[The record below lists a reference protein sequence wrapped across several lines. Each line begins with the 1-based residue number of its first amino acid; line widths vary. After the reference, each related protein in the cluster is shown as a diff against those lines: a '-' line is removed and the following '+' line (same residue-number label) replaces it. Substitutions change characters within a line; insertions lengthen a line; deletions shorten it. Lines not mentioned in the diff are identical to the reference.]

1 MHSTAAFATQANS
14 GITPTAEQ
22 LAVQTASAPTL
33 LIEANA
39 GAAKTTTLAL
49 RMAEG
54 WARGIRPE
62 DFLALTHTATA
73 CQALR
78 GALQKIGVPAPVAQR
93 FRITRFEDFC
103 AQLLQETLDAPASRY
118 STPEELQPFV
128 WQAVQRVEDSQNS
141 EGERWPEDV
150 ALPSAGDSGFV
161 EAFLQRA
168 AWLKG
173 TMKDTLERGD
183 ASPSPDYAAALGVD
197 YTQLKVFLAFERIRL
212 RELLQ
217 QPLFQGPGDAT
228 YDVALWLEQGASAQ
242 TLRAWPRGLR
252 VLLVDEMHDV
262 NQAAFRVLQELL
274 STTQA
279 FFCGVGDRDQVIY
292 STSGADSAFMGE
304 AIAQRTGR
312 SVQRLPLTPSHRFGA
327 KLAVKAGRLA
337 HKPYSSLAAHAT
349 RVTLLAYD
357 DGDSAGNCAVQVV
370 AQALAWR
377 AQPRANMADFA
388 VLLRHAHQSIE
399 LENQLLAAG
408 LPYTTS
414 GFDSYLL
421 RPEVLLVR
429 ALLAVATDNFDSI
442 TEPPTRAKLMQALV
456 FFCGSRIAVAGRE
469 EESQAAL
476 LADAIRSV
484 NENPLFLQHFFD
496 HQILENSP
504 PAMQKRLANALRV
517 AREPAAPDTL
527 ARLLQA
533 LDIEA
538 TTRDVLV
545 SRQRRHDVQGSL
557 AGLCRAAARF
567 ASAHDYFLHLN
578 FAEQQQRQLKSTAS
592 LVLASIAQVK
602 GLEFAQVVIPYLE
615 RGVFPA
621 PSTGAEA
628 EAGSD
633 ANAEHNLLYV
643 GMTRARTQLTLLAHR
658 QRPSS
663 LLAALGYTPK
673 KPAGNESLSK
683 TIAASARI

>member
-1 MHSTAAFATQANS
+1 MSPSPQFTAKR
-14 GITPTAEQ
+14 ITPTPQQ
-22 LAVQTASAPTL
+22 LAVQTASAQTL

-78 GALQKIGVPAPVAQR
+78 GALLKVGVPAPVAQR

-103 AQLLQETLDAPASRY
+103 AQLLQETLDRPA
-118 STPEELQPFV
+118 TPYQTHEELQPFV
-128 WQAVQRVEDSQNS
+128 WEAVQRVQDS
-141 EGERWPEDV
+141 EGERWPEDL
-150 ALPSAGDSGFV
+150 ALPSLGDSGFV

-183 ASPSPDYAAALGVD
+183 ASPSPDYAGALGID
-197 YTQLKVFLAFERIRL
+197 YTQLKVFLAFERSRR
-212 RELLQ
+212 RELTD
-217 QPLFQGPGDAT
+217 QPQFQGVGDAT
-228 YDVALWLEQGASAQ
+228 YDLALWLEQGGAVQ
-242 TLRAWPRGLR
+242 QLRLWPRALR

-274 STTQA
+274 TTTKT

-292 STSGADSAFMGE
+292 SASGADSAFMGE

-337 HKPYSSLAAHAT
+337 HKDYSSLAAHDT

-442 TEPPTRAKLMQALV
+442 TEPRTRQKLMQALV
-456 FFCGSRIAVAGRE
+456 FFCGARIVVAGRE

-567 ASAHDYFLHLN
+567 DSAHDYFLHLN
-578 FAEQQQRQLKSTAS
+578 FAEQQQRQRKSSDS

>member
-1 MHSTAAFATQANS
+1 MTSTVAFAAKS
-14 GITPTAEQ
+14 ITPTPEQ
-22 LAVQTASAPTL
+22 LAVQTASAQTL

-62 DFLALTHTATA
+62 DFLALTHTASA

-78 GALQKIGVPAPVAQR
+78 AALLKVGVPAPVAQR

-103 AQLLQETLDAPASRY
+103 AQLLQETLDRPA
-118 STPEELQPFV
+118 TPYPTLEELQPFV
-128 WQAVQRVEDSQNS
+128 WEAVQRVQDS
-141 EGERWPEDV
+141 EGERWPEDL
-150 ALPSAGDSGFV
+150 ALPSLGDSGFV
-161 EAFLQRA
+161 ETFLQRA

-183 ASPSPDYAAALGVD
+183 ASPSPDYAGALGID
-197 YTQLKVFLAFERIRL
+197 YTQLKVFLAFERIRR
-212 RELLQ
+212 RELTD
-217 QPLFQGPGDAT
+217 QPQFQGVGDAT
-228 YDVALWLEQGASAQ
+228 YDLALWLEQGGAVQ
-242 TLRAWPRGLR
+242 QLRLWPRALR

-274 STTQA
+274 TTTKT

-292 STSGADSAFMGE
+292 SASGADSAFMGE

-337 HKPYSSLAAHAT
+337 HKDYSSLAAHAT

-357 DGDSAGNCAVQVV
+357 TADECADLVV
-370 AQALAWR
+370 AQALAWG

-388 VLLRHAHQSIE
+388 VLLRHPHQSVE
-399 LENQLLAAG
+399 LENRLLAAG

-545 SRQRRHDVQGSL
+545 SRQRRQDVRASL
-557 AGLCRAAARF
+557 AGLCRAAERF
-567 ASAHDYFLHLN
+567 ASAHAYFLHLN
-578 FAEQQQRQLKSTAS
+578 FAEQQQRQRKSSDS

-621 PSTGAEA
+621 PQVD
-628 EAGSD
+628 AGSD

-643 GMTRARTQLTLLAHR
+643 GMTRARQQLTLLAQR

-663 LLAALGYTPK
+663 LLAALGYTPTK
-673 KPAGNESLSK
+673 
-683 TIAASARI
+683 AASAAT

>member
-1 MHSTAAFATQANS
+1 MSPSPQFTAKR
-14 GITPTAEQ
+14 ITPTPQQ
-22 LAVQTASAPTL
+22 LAVQTASAQTL

-62 DFLALTHTATA
+62 DFLALTHTASA

-78 GALQKIGVPAPVAQR
+78 AALLKVGVPAPVAQR

-103 AQLLQETLDAPASRY
+103 AQLLQETLDRPATPY
-118 STPEELQPFV
+118 STLEELQPFV
-128 WQAVQRVEDSQNS
+128 WEAVERVQDS
-141 EGERWPEDV
+141 EGERWPEDL
-150 ALPSAGDSGFV
+150 ALPSLGDSGFV

-173 TMKDTLERGD
+173 TMKDALERGD

-388 VLLRHAHQSIE
+388 VLLRHPHQSVE

>member
-1 MHSTAAFATQANS
+1 MSPSPQFTAKR
-14 GITPTAEQ
+14 ITPTPQQ
-22 LAVQTASAPTL
+22 LAVQTASAQTL

-78 GALQKIGVPAPVAQR
+78 GALLKVGVPAPVAQR

-103 AQLLQETLDAPASRY
+103 AQLLQETLDRPA
-118 STPEELQPFV
+118 TPYQTHEELQPFV
-128 WQAVQRVEDSQNS
+128 WEAVQRVQDS
-141 EGERWPEDV
+141 EGERWPEDL
-150 ALPSAGDSGFV
+150 ALPSLGDSGFV

-183 ASPSPDYAAALGVD
+183 ASPSPDYAGALGID
-197 YTQLKVFLAFERIRL
+197 YTQLKVFLAFERIRR
-212 RELLQ
+212 RELTD
-217 QPLFQGPGDAT
+217 QPQFQGVGDAT
-228 YDVALWLEQGASAQ
+228 YDLALWLEQGGAVQ
-242 TLRAWPRGLR
+242 QLRLWPRALR

-274 STTQA
+274 TTTKT

-292 STSGADSAFMGE
+292 SASGADSAFMGE

-337 HKPYSSLAAHAT
+337 HKDYSSLAAHDT

-442 TEPPTRAKLMQALV
+442 TEPRTRQKLMQALV
-456 FFCGSRIAVAGRE
+456 FFCGARIVVAGRE

-538 TTRDVLV
+538 TPRDVRV
-545 SRQRRHDVQGSL
+545 SRHRRHDVQGSL

-578 FAEQQQRQLKSTAS
+578 FAEQQQRQRKSSDS

>member
-1 MHSTAAFATQANS
+1 MSPSPQFTAKR
-14 GITPTAEQ
+14 ITPTPQQ
-22 LAVQTASAPTL
+22 LAVQTASAQTL

-78 GALQKIGVPAPVAQR
+78 GALLKVGVPAPVAQR

-103 AQLLQETLDAPASRY
+103 AQLLQETLDRPA
-118 STPEELQPFV
+118 TPYQTHEELQPFV
-128 WQAVQRVEDSQNS
+128 WEAVQRVQDS
-141 EGERWPEDV
+141 EGERWPEDL
-150 ALPSAGDSGFV
+150 ALPSLGDSGFV

-183 ASPSPDYAAALGVD
+183 ASPSPDYAGALGID
-197 YTQLKVFLAFERIRL
+197 YTQLKVFLAFERIRR
-212 RELLQ
+212 RELTD
-217 QPLFQGPGDAT
+217 QPQFQGVGDAT
-228 YDVALWLEQGASAQ
+228 YDLALWLEQGGAVQ
-242 TLRAWPRGLR
+242 QLRLWPRALR

-274 STTQA
+274 TTTKT

-292 STSGADSAFMGE
+292 SASGADSAFMGE

-337 HKPYSSLAAHAT
+337 HKDYSSLAAHDT

-442 TEPPTRAKLMQALV
+442 TEPRTRQKLMQALV
-456 FFCGSRIAVAGRE
+456 FFCGARIVVAGRE

-517 AREPAAPDTL
+517 ARDPAAPHTL

-567 ASAHDYFLHLN
+567 DSAHDYFLHLN
-578 FAEQQQRQLKSTAS
+578 FAEQQQRQRKSSDS

>member
-1 MHSTAAFATQANS
+1 MTSTVAFAAKS
-14 GITPTAEQ
+14 ITPTPEQ
-22 LAVQTASAPTL
+22 LAVQTASAQTL

-62 DFLALTHTATA
+62 DFLALTHTASA

-78 GALQKIGVPAPVAQR
+78 AALLKVGVPAPVAQR

-103 AQLLQETLDAPASRY
+103 AQLLQETLDRPA
-118 STPEELQPFV
+118 TPYPTLEELQPFV
-128 WQAVQRVEDSQNS
+128 WEAVQRVQDS
-141 EGERWPEDV
+141 EGERWPEDL
-150 ALPSAGDSGFV
+150 ALPSLGDSGFV

-183 ASPSPDYAAALGVD
+183 ASPSPDYAGALGID
-197 YTQLKVFLAFERIRL
+197 YTQLKVFLAFERIRR
-212 RELLQ
+212 RELTD
-217 QPLFQGPGDAT
+217 QPQFQGVGDAT
-228 YDVALWLEQGASAQ
+228 YDLALWLEQGGAVQ
-242 TLRAWPRGLR
+242 QLRLWPRALR

-274 STTQA
+274 TTTKT

-292 STSGADSAFMGE
+292 SASGADSAFMGE

-337 HKPYSSLAAHAT
+337 HKDYSSLAAHDT

-357 DGDSAGNCAVQVV
+357 TADECADLVV

-545 SRQRRHDVQGSL
+545 SRQRRQDVRASL
-557 AGLCRAAARF
+557 AGLCRAAERF
-567 ASAHDYFLHLN
+567 ASAHAYFLHLN
-578 FAEQQQRQLKSTAS
+578 FAEQQQRQRKSSDS

-621 PSTGAEA
+621 PQVD
-628 EAGSD
+628 AGSD

-643 GMTRARTQLTLLAHR
+643 GMTRARQQLTLLAQR

-663 LLAALGYTPK
+663 LLAALGYTPTK
-673 KPAGNESLSK
+673 
-683 TIAASARI
+683 AASAAT

>member
-1 MHSTAAFATQANS
+1 MTSAAAFAAK
-14 GITPTAEQ
+14 GLTPTPEQ

-78 GALQKIGVPAPVAQR
+78 AALLKVGVPAPVAQR

-103 AQLLQETLDAPASRY
+103 AQLLAETLDRPATSY
-118 STPEELQPFV
+118 STLEELQPFV
-128 WQAVQRVEDSQNS
+128 WQAVQRVQDS
-141 EGERWPEDV
+141 EGERWPEDL
-150 ALPSAGDSGFV
+150 ALPSLGDSGFV

-183 ASPSPDYAAALGVD
+183 ASPSPDYAGALGID
-197 YTQLKVFLAFERIRL
+197 YTQLKVFLAFERIRR
-212 RELLQ
+212 RELTD
-217 QPLFQGPGDAT
+217 QPQFQGVGDAT
-228 YDVALWLEQGASAQ
+228 YDLALWLEQGGAVQ
-242 TLRAWPRGLR
+242 QLRLWPRALR

-274 STTQA
+274 TTTKT

-292 STSGADSAFMGE
+292 SASGADSAFMGE

-337 HKPYSSLAAHAT
+337 HKDYSSLAAHDT

-442 TEPPTRAKLMQALV
+442 TEPRTRQKLMQALV
-456 FFCGSRIAVAGRE
+456 FFCGARIVVAGRE

-567 ASAHDYFLHLN
+567 DSAHDYFLHLN
-578 FAEQQQRQLKSTAS
+578 FAEQQQRQRKSSDS

>member
-1 MHSTAAFATQANS
+1 
-14 GITPTAEQ
+14 I
-22 LAVQTASAPTL
+22 V
-33 LIEANA
+33 
-39 GAAKTTTLAL
+39 
-49 RMAEG
+49 
-54 WARGIRPE
+54 
-62 DFLALTHTATA
+62 
-73 CQALR
+73 
-78 GALQKIGVPAPVAQR
+78 
-93 FRITRFEDFC
+93 
-103 AQLLQETLDAPASRY
+103 
-118 STPEELQPFV
+118 
-128 WQAVQRVEDSQNS
+128 
-141 EGERWPEDV
+141 
-150 ALPSAGDSGFV
+150 
-161 EAFLQRA
+161 
-168 AWLKG
+168 
-173 TMKDTLERGD
+173 
-183 ASPSPDYAAALGVD
+183 
-197 YTQLKVFLAFERIRL
+197 
-212 RELLQ
+212 
-217 QPLFQGPGDAT
+217 
-228 YDVALWLEQGASAQ
+228 
-242 TLRAWPRGLR
+242 
-252 VLLVDEMHDV
+252 
-262 NQAAFRVLQELL
+262 
-274 STTQA
+274 
-279 FFCGVGDRDQVIY
+279 
-292 STSGADSAFMGE
+292 
-304 AIAQRTGR
+304 
-312 SVQRLPLTPSHRFGA
+312 
-327 KLAVKAGRLA
+327 
-337 HKPYSSLAAHAT
+337 
-349 RVTLLAYD
+349 
-357 DGDSAGNCAVQVV
+357 
-370 AQALAWR
+370 
-377 AQPRANMADFA
+377 
-388 VLLRHAHQSIE
+388 
-399 LENQLLAAG
+399 
-408 LPYTTS
+408 
-414 GFDSYLL
+414 
-421 RPEVLLVR
+421 
-429 ALLAVATDNFDSI
+429 
-442 TEPPTRAKLMQALV
+442 
-456 FFCGSRIAVAGRE
+456 VAGRE

>member
-1 MHSTAAFATQANS
+1 MSPSPQFTAKS
-14 GITPTAEQ
+14 ITPTPEQ
-22 LAVQTASAPTL
+22 LAVQTASVQTL

-62 DFLALTHTATA
+62 DFLALTHTASA

-78 GALQKIGVPAPVAQR
+78 AALLKVGVPAPVAQR

-103 AQLLQETLDAPASRY
+103 AQLLAETLDRPATSY
-118 STPEELQPFV
+118 STLEELQPFV
-128 WQAVQRVEDSQNS
+128 WEAVQRVQSS
-141 EGERWPEDV
+141 EGERWPEDL
-150 ALPSAGDSGFV
+150 ALPSLGDSSFV

-173 TMKDTLERGD
+173 TMKDTLERDG
-183 ASPSPDYAAALGVD
+183 ASPSPDYAGALGID
-197 YTQLKVFLAFERIRL
+197 YTQLKVFLAFERIRW
-212 RELLQ
+212 RELTD
-217 QPLFQGPGDAT
+217 QPQFQGVGDAT
-228 YDVALWLEQGASAQ
+228 YDLALWLEQGGAVQ
-242 TLRAWPRGLR
+242 QLRLWPRALR

-274 STTQA
+274 TTTKT

-292 STSGADSAFMGE
+292 SASGADSAFMGE
-304 AIAQRTGR
+304 AIEQKTGR

-337 HKPYSSLAAHAT
+337 HKDYSSLAAHDT

-357 DGDSAGNCAVQVV
+357 TADECADLVV
-370 AQALAWR
+370 AQAQAWS
-377 AQPRANMADFA
+377 AQPRSKMAEFA
-388 VLLRHAHQSIE
+388 VLLRHPHQSVDIE
-399 LENQLLAAG
+399 NRLLAAD

-442 TEPPTRAKLMQALV
+442 TEPRTRQKLMEALV
-456 FFCGSRIAVAGRE
+456 FFCGARIVVAGRE
-469 EESQAAL
+469 EESQAVL

-496 HQILENSP
+496 HQIVANSS
-504 PAMQKRLANALRV
+504 PAMQKRLAKALRV
-517 AREPAAPDTL
+517 AGETAAPDTL
-527 ARLLQA
+527 ERLLQA

-545 SRQRRHDVQGSL
+545 SRQRRQDVQGSL

-567 ASAHDYFLHLN
+567 DSAHDYFLHLN
-578 FAEQQQRQLKSTAS
+578 LAEQQQRQRKSSDS

-621 PSTGAEA
+621 PDTEPGE
-628 EAGSD
+628 EQ
-633 ANAEHNLLYV
+633 NLLYV
-643 GMTRARTQLTLLAHR
+643 GITRARQQLTLLAQR

-673 KPAGNESLSK
+673 KPAASESLLK
-683 TIAASARI
+683 

>member
-1 MHSTAAFATQANS
+1 MTSTVAFAAKS
-14 GITPTAEQ
+14 ITPTPEQ
-22 LAVQTASAPTL
+22 LAVQTASAQTL

-62 DFLALTHTATA
+62 DFLALTHTASA

-78 GALQKIGVPAPVAQR
+78 AALLKVGVPAPVAQR

-103 AQLLQETLDAPASRY
+103 AQLLQETLDRPATPY
-118 STPEELQPFV
+118 STLEELQPFV
-128 WQAVQRVEDSQNS
+128 WEAVERVQDS
-141 EGERWPEDV
+141 EGERWPEDL
-150 ALPSAGDSGFV
+150 ALPSLGDSGFV

-173 TMKDTLERGD
+173 TMKDALERGD
-183 ASPSPDYAAALGVD
+183 ASPSPDYAGALGID
-197 YTQLKVFLAFERIRL
+197 YTQLKVFLAFERIRR
-212 RELLQ
+212 RELTD
-217 QPLFQGPGDAT
+217 QPQFQGVGDAT
-228 YDVALWLEQGASAQ
+228 YDLALWLEQGGAVQ
-242 TLRAWPRGLR
+242 QLRLWPRALR

-274 STTQA
+274 TTTKT

-292 STSGADSAFMGE
+292 SASGADSAFMGE

-337 HKPYSSLAAHAT
+337 HKDYSSLAAHDT

-357 DGDSAGNCAVQVV
+357 TADECADLVV
-370 AQALAWR
+370 AQALAWS

-388 VLLRHAHQSIE
+388 VLLRHPHQSVE
-399 LENQLLAAG
+399 LENRLLAAG

-414 GFDSYLL
+414 GFDSYVL

-442 TEPPTRAKLMQALV
+442 TEPRTRQKLMQALV
-456 FFCGSRIAVAGRE
+456 FFCGARIVVAGRE

-496 HQILENSP
+496 HQIVANSS
-504 PAMQKRLANALRV
+504 PAMQKRLAKALRV
-517 AREPAAPDTL
+517 AGEPAAQGAL
-527 ARLLQA
+527 ERLLQA

>member
-1 MHSTAAFATQANS
+1 MSPSPQFTAKR
-14 GITPTAEQ
+14 ITPTPQQ
-22 LAVQTASAPTL
+22 LAVQTASAQTL

-78 GALQKIGVPAPVAQR
+78 GALLKVGVPAPVAQR

-103 AQLLQETLDAPASRY
+103 AQLLQETLDRPA
-118 STPEELQPFV
+118 TPYQTHEELQPFV
-128 WQAVQRVEDSQNS
+128 WEAVQRVQDS
-141 EGERWPEDV
+141 EGERWPEDL
-150 ALPSAGDSGFV
+150 ALPSLGDSGFV

-183 ASPSPDYAAALGVD
+183 ASPSPDYAGALGID
-197 YTQLKVFLAFERIRL
+197 YTQLKVFLAFERIRR
-212 RELLQ
+212 RELTD
-217 QPLFQGPGDAT
+217 QPQFQGVGDAT
-228 YDVALWLEQGASAQ
+228 YDLALWLEQGGAVQS
-242 TLRAWPRGLR
+242 LRQWPRTLR

-274 STTQA
+274 TTTKT

-292 STSGADSAFMGE
+292 SASGADSAFMGE

-337 HKPYSSLAAHAT
+337 HKDYSSLAAHDT

-442 TEPPTRAKLMQALV
+442 TEPRTRQKLMQALV
-456 FFCGSRIAVAGRE
+456 FFCGARIVVAGRE

-567 ASAHDYFLHLN
+567 DSAHDYFLHLN
-578 FAEQQQRQLKSTAS
+578 FAEQQQRQRKSSDS

>member
-1 MHSTAAFATQANS
+1 MTNAPVFSAKAIA
-14 GITPTAEQ
+14 PTAEQ

-78 GALQKIGVPAPVAQR
+78 SALQKIGVPGPVAQR

-103 AQLLQETLDAPASRY
+103 AHLLQDTLDAPASRY

-141 EGERWPEDV
+141 EGGERWPEDV

-228 YDVALWLEQGASAQ
+228 YDLALWLEQGGGAH
-242 TLRAWPRGLR
+242 TLRAWPRALR

-292 STSGADSAFMGE
+292 SASGADSAFMGE

-327 KLAVKAGRLA
+327 KLALKAGRLA
-337 HKPYSSLAAHAT
+337 RKPYSSLAAHDT
-349 RVTLLAYD
+349 GVTLLAY
-357 DGDSAGNCAVQVV
+357 GDEADCIEQVLT
-370 AQALAWR
+370 QARHWR
-377 AQPRANMADFA
+377 AQPGAKMSDFA
-388 VLLRHAHQSIE
+388 VLLRHPGQSIG
-399 LENQLLAAG
+399 LENRLLAEG

-442 TEPPTRAKLMQALV
+442 TEPRTREKLMQALV
-456 FFCGSRIAVAGRE
+456 FFCGARIVVAGRE
-469 EESQAAL
+469 EESQADL

-484 NENPLFLQHFFD
+484 SDNPLFLQDFFQN
-496 HQILENSP
+496 QILSNVA
-504 PAMQKRLANALRV
+504 PAMQQRLHRALQV
-517 AREPAAPDTL
+517 AQAPAAPQL
-527 ARLLQA
+527 LERLLQA
-533 LDIEA
+533 LHIDAI
-538 TTRDVLV
+538 TREVLV
-545 SRQRRHDVQGSL
+545 SRERRQDAQGNL
-557 AGLCRAAARF
+557 AGLCRAAQAFDSAR
-567 ASAHDYFLHLN
+567 DYFLHLN
-578 FAEQQQRQLKSTAS
+578 HIEQQQQKLKTSTS
-592 LVLASIAQVK
+592 LLLASIGQVK
-602 GLEFAQVVIPYLE
+602 GLEFAQVVIPFLAH
-615 RGVFPA
+615 GIFPA
-621 PSTGAEA
+621 AQAEA
-628 EAGSD
+628 NE
-633 ANAEHNLLYV
+633 EQNLLYV
-643 GMTRARTQLTLLAHR
+643 GMTRARQQLTLLAPR
-658 QRPSS
+658 QRPSR
-663 LLAALGYTPK
+663 LLAALGYTPTVA
-673 KPAGNESLSK
+673 P
-683 TIAASARI
+683 SAPNH

>member
-1 MHSTAAFATQANS
+1 MTSTVAFAAKS
-14 GITPTAEQ
+14 ITPTPEQ
-22 LAVQTASAPTL
+22 LAVQTASAQTL

-62 DFLALTHTATA
+62 DFLALTHTASA

-78 GALQKIGVPAPVAQR
+78 AALLKVGVPAPVAQR

-103 AQLLQETLDAPASRY
+103 AQLLQETLDRPA
-118 STPEELQPFV
+118 TPYPTLEELQPFV
-128 WQAVQRVEDSQNS
+128 WEAVQRVQDS
-141 EGERWPEDV
+141 EGERWPEDL
-150 ALPSAGDSGFV
+150 ALPSLGDSGFV
-161 EAFLQRA
+161 ETFLQRA

-183 ASPSPDYAAALGVD
+183 ASPSPDYAGALGID
-197 YTQLKVFLAFERIRL
+197 YTQLKVFLAFERIRR
-212 RELLQ
+212 RELTD
-217 QPLFQGPGDAT
+217 QPQFQGVGDAT
-228 YDVALWLEQGASAQ
+228 YDLALWLEQGGAVQ
-242 TLRAWPRGLR
+242 QLRLWPRALR

-274 STTQA
+274 TTTKT

-292 STSGADSAFMGE
+292 SASGADSAFMGE

-337 HKPYSSLAAHAT
+337 HKDYSSLAAHDT

-357 DGDSAGNCAVQVV
+357 TADECADLVV

-545 SRQRRHDVQGSL
+545 SRQRRQDVRASL
-557 AGLCRAAARF
+557 AGLCRAAERF
-567 ASAHDYFLHLN
+567 ASAHAYFLHLN
-578 FAEQQQRQLKSTAS
+578 FAEQQQRQRKSSDS

-621 PSTGAEA
+621 PQVD
-628 EAGSD
+628 AGSD

-643 GMTRARTQLTLLAHR
+643 GMTRARQQLTLLAQR

-663 LLAALGYTPK
+663 LLAALGYTPTK
-673 KPAGNESLSK
+673 
-683 TIAASARI
+683 AASAAT

>member
-1 MHSTAAFATQANS
+1 MSPSPQFTAKR
-14 GITPTAEQ
+14 ITPTPQQ
-22 LAVQTASAPTL
+22 LAVQTASAQTL

-78 GALQKIGVPAPVAQR
+78 GALLKVGVPAPVAQR

-103 AQLLQETLDAPASRY
+103 AQLLQETLDRPA
-118 STPEELQPFV
+118 TPYQTHEELQPFV
-128 WQAVQRVEDSQNS
+128 WEAVQRVQDS
-141 EGERWPEDV
+141 EGERWPEDL
-150 ALPSAGDSGFV
+150 ALPSLGDSGFV

-183 ASPSPDYAAALGVD
+183 ASPSPDYAGALGID
-197 YTQLKVFLAFERIRL
+197 YTQLKVFLAFERIRR
-212 RELLQ
+212 RELTD
-217 QPLFQGPGDAT
+217 QPQFQGVGDAT
-228 YDVALWLEQGASAQ
+228 YDLALWLEQGGAVQ
-242 TLRAWPRGLR
+242 QLRLWPRALR

-274 STTQA
+274 TTTKT

-292 STSGADSAFMGE
+292 SASGADSAFMGE

-337 HKPYSSLAAHAT
+337 HKDYSSLAAHDT

-442 TEPPTRAKLMQALV
+442 TEPRTRQKLMQALV
-456 FFCGSRIAVAGRE
+456 FFCGARIVVAGRE

-567 ASAHDYFLHLN
+567 DSAHDYFLHLN
-578 FAEQQQRQLKSTAS
+578 FAEQQQRQRKSSDS

>member
-1 MHSTAAFATQANS
+1 MSPSPQFTAKR
-14 GITPTAEQ
+14 ITPTPQQ

-78 GALQKIGVPAPVAQR
+78 AALLKVGVPAPVAQR

-103 AQLLQETLDAPASRY
+103 AQLLAETLDRPATPY
-118 STPEELQPFV
+118 STLEELQPFV
-128 WQAVQRVEDSQNS
+128 WEAVQRVQDS
-141 EGERWPEDV
+141 EGERWPDDL
-150 ALPSAGDSGFV
+150 ALPSLGDSGFV

-183 ASPSPDYAAALGVD
+183 ASPSPDYAGALGID
-197 YTQLKVFLAFERIRL
+197 YTQLKVFLAFERIRRRDL
-212 RELLQ
+212 TD
-217 QPLFQGPGDAT
+217 QPQFQGVGDAT
-228 YDVALWLEQGASAQ
+228 YDLALWLEQGGAVSS
-242 TLRAWPRGLR
+242 LRQWPRTLR

-262 NQAAFRVLQELL
+262 NQAAFRLLQALL
-274 STTQA
+274 TTTA
-279 FFCGVGDRDQVIY
+279 TFFCGVGDRDQVIY
-292 STSGADSAFMGE
+292 SASGADSAFMGE
-304 AIAQRTGR
+304 AIAQQTGR

-337 HKPYSSLAAHAT
+337 HKDYSSLAAHDT

-442 TEPPTRAKLMQALV
+442 TEPRTRQKLMQALV
-456 FFCGSRIAVAGRE
+456 FFCGARIVVAGRE

-567 ASAHDYFLHLN
+567 DSAHDYFLHLN
-578 FAEQQQRQLKSTAS
+578 FAEQQQRQRKSSDS

>member
-1 MHSTAAFATQANS
+1 MSPSPQFTAKR
-14 GITPTAEQ
+14 ITPTPQQ
-22 LAVQTASAPTL
+22 LAVQTASAQTL

-78 GALQKIGVPAPVAQR
+78 GALLKVGVPAPVAQR

-103 AQLLQETLDAPASRY
+103 AQLLQETLDRPA
-118 STPEELQPFV
+118 TPYQTHEELQPFV
-128 WQAVQRVEDSQNS
+128 WEAVQRVQDS
-141 EGERWPEDV
+141 EGERWPEDL
-150 ALPSAGDSGFV
+150 ALPSLGDSGFV

-183 ASPSPDYAAALGVD
+183 ASPSPDYAGALGID
-197 YTQLKVFLAFERIRL
+197 YTQLKVFLAFERIRR
-212 RELLQ
+212 RELTD
-217 QPLFQGPGDAT
+217 QPQFQGVGDAT
-228 YDVALWLEQGASAQ
+228 YDLALWLEQGGAVQ
-242 TLRAWPRGLR
+242 QLRLWPRALR

-274 STTQA
+274 TTTKT

-292 STSGADSAFMGE
+292 SASGADSAFMGE

-337 HKPYSSLAAHAT
+337 HKDYSSLAAHDT

-442 TEPPTRAKLMQALV
+442 TEPRTRQKLMQALV
-456 FFCGSRIAVAGRE
+456 FFCGARIVVAGRE

-545 SRQRRHDVQGSL
+545 PRQLRHVVQGSL

-567 ASAHDYFLHLN
+567 DSAHDYFLHLN
-578 FAEQQQRQLKSTAS
+578 FAEQQQRQRKSSDS

>member
-1 MHSTAAFATQANS
+1 MHSTAAFATHANS

-141 EGERWPEDV
+141 EGGERWPEDV

-228 YDVALWLEQGASAQ
+228 YDVALWLEQGGGAH

-496 HQILENSP
+496 HQILKNSP

-545 SRQRRHDVQGSL
+545 SRQRRQDVRASL
-557 AGLCRAAARF
+557 AGLCRAAERF
-567 ASAHDYFLHLN
+567 ASAHAYFLHLN

-592 LVLASIAQVK
+592 LVLASIAHVK

-628 EAGSD
+628 EAGAD

-663 LLAALGYTPK
+663 LLAALGYTPAK
-673 KPAGNESLSK
+673 AAP
-683 TIAASARI
+683 AASAPS

>member
-1 MHSTAAFATQANS
+1 MSPSPQFTAKR
-14 GITPTAEQ
+14 ITPTPQQ
-22 LAVQTASAPTL
+22 LAVQTASAQTL

-62 DFLALTHTATA
+62 DFLALTHTASA

-78 GALQKIGVPAPVAQR
+78 AALLKVGVPAPVAQR

-103 AQLLQETLDAPASRY
+103 AQLLQETLDRPA
-118 STPEELQPFV
+118 TPYQTLEELQPFV
-128 WQAVQRVEDSQNS
+128 WEAVQRVQDS
-141 EGERWPEDV
+141 EGERWPEDL
-150 ALPSAGDSGFV
+150 ALPSLGDSGFV

-183 ASPSPDYAAALGVD
+183 ASPSPDYAGALGID
-197 YTQLKVFLAFERIRL
+197 YTQLKVFLAFERIRR
-212 RELLQ
+212 RELTD
-217 QPLFQGPGDAT
+217 QPQFQGVGDAT
-228 YDVALWLEQGASAQ
+228 YDLALWLEQGGAVQ
-242 TLRAWPRGLR
+242 QLRLWPRALR

-274 STTQA
+274 TTTKT

-292 STSGADSAFMGE
+292 SASGADSAFMGE

-337 HKPYSSLAAHAT
+337 HKDYSSLAAHDT

-357 DGDSAGNCAVQVV
+357 TADECADLVV
-370 AQALAWR
+370 AQALAWS

-388 VLLRHAHQSIE
+388 VLLRHPHQSVE
-399 LENQLLAAG
+399 LENRLLAAG

-442 TEPPTRAKLMQALV
+442 TEPRTRQKLMQALV
-456 FFCGSRIAVAGRE
+456 FFCGARIVVAGRE

-504 PAMQKRLANALRV
+504 PAMQKRLAKALRV
-517 AREPAAPDTL
+517 AGEPAAPGAL
-527 ARLLQA
+527 ERLLQA